1 MSSDFSKKPTLAL
14 ALMTIA
20 ALIAAFV
27 DGPGLPENKGL
38 SATTHKHE
46 EGSHGNHKD
55 PEAQRRMAIFHYN
68 KGNGFLN
75 LKQWD
80 QAIHQYEMALGHETR
95 LLPVYV
101 NMSTALMRQKRF
113 PQAMQIL
120 DRLKQQAPEMP
131 ELHYNL
137 ACYFSLTG
145 DIEKGLDAL
154 AEAIRKGY
162 SDMKGLDADPDLKAL
177 RDHPDYSTIPRRL

>member
-1 MSSDFSKKPTLAL
+1 MSNDFSKKPTLAL
-14 ALMTIA
+14 ALMTMA

-27 DGPGLPENKGL
+27 DGPGLHENNT
-38 SATTHKHE
+38 SATSHKHE
-46 EGSHGNHKD
+46 EGSHADHQD

-68 KGNGFLN
+68 KGNQFLRSN
-75 LKQWD
+75 QWD
-80 QAIHQYEMALGHETR
+80 KAVHQYEMALGHESR

-113 PQAMQIL
+113 PQARQIL
-120 DRLKQQAPEMP
+120 DRLEKQAPEMP

-145 DIEKGLDAL
+145 DVEKGLEAL
-154 AEAIRKGY
+154 AEAVRKGY
-162 SDMKGLDADPDLKAL
+162 SDMQGLETDPDLKAL
-177 RDHPDYSTIPRRL
+177 RDHPGYSTIPKRL

>member
-1 MSSDFSKKPTLAL
+1 MSNAFSKKPTLAL
-14 ALMTIA
+14 ALMTLA

-27 DGPGLPENKGL
+27 DGPGLPDKKIK
-38 SATTHKHE
+38 STTGHKHE
-46 EGSHGNHKD
+46 EGSHGNHQD

-68 KGNGFLN
+68 KGNQFL
-75 LKQWD
+75 KAKEWD
-80 QAIHQYEMALGHETR
+80 GAIHQYEMALGHETR

-120 DRLKQQAPEMP
+120 DRLKQQAPDMP

-145 DIEKGLDAL
+145 DIKKGLEAL
-154 AEAIRKGY
+154 AQAVRKGY
-162 SDMKGLDADPDLKAL
+162 SDMKGLEADPDLKAL
-177 RDHPDYSTIPRRL
+177 RDHPGYSAIPRRL